1 MIKLN
6 RALVRIFRRQSVVG
20 KAPPSLHDVVNSRSW
35 RITAPLCWC
44 GLQARRLLELGFR
57 ACTKVVKKIAR
68 PIVRLCITF
77 VVAHPAVKNRIVTL
91 AHRFGFYQ
99 LLRSVYWRLSG
110 RGHLLRPPAGHSH
123 LPNQPNELPQLTP
136 RARKIYADLK
146 AAIEK
151 NKVRH

>member
-1 MIKLN
+1 MSFSRTK
-6 RALVRIFRRQSVVG
+6 ALI
-20 KAPPSLHDVVNSRSW
+20 
-35 RITAPLCWC
+35 
-44 GLQARRLLELGFR
+44 
-57 ACTKVVKKIAR
+57 KKIAR

-77 VVAHPAVKNRIVTL
+77 VTTHPALKNRIVTL
-91 AHRFGFYQ
+91 ANRLGFYQ